1 MELFKV
7 VNREG
12 KVETTTSDKMEAKA
26 VRDALNGA
34 TNDKAWRVS
43 RGKDN
48 LPSPRGYAPKM
59 RRQPK

>member
-7 VNREG
+7 INREG
-12 KVETTTSDKMEAKA
+12 KVETTTSNKMEAKS
-26 VRDALNGA
+26 VRDALNA
-34 TNDKAWRVS
+34 DSKDKVWRVT